1 MHSRTIAK
9 MIEGTGLDFNINA
22 GGAVVFTY
30 KGEVVT
36 HKRAIEIIDAYRE
49 KHGLP
54 PIGWT
59 SPVAPASSAVAPS
72 KQPKKN
78 PSTTPAVAGLAKSKK
93 TVFTGMHSRTIA
105 KMIEGTGLD
114 FNINAGGAIVFTYK
128 GEVVTH
134 KRASEIIEDYRNN
147 GGASLAIPSYS
158 SIVPPKRPK
167 GPRTVSGAADLPKK

>member
-1 MHSRTIAK
+1 M
-9 MIEGTGLDFNINA
+9 
-22 GGAVVFTY
+22 
-30 KGEVVT
+30 
-36 HKRAIEIIDAYRE
+36 
-49 KHGLP
+49 
-54 PIGWT
+54 
-59 SPVAPASSAVAPS
+59 
-72 KQPKKN
+72 N
-78 PSTTPAVAGLAKSKK
+78 P
-93 TVFTGMHSRTIA
+93 RTIA